1 MDWETSTTFNDFLY
15 EEGATV
21 LADKIFSFVKTF
33 DFDLEKFAKDNSIG
47 VNSMK
52 LDDLKAQIK
61 NIPPNDLAALGVIV
75 PARTKANGN
84 FTYICPNCGNGEGDS
99 GDGIAFEYKDG
110 AWLAKCFKCG
120 EGYDNLK
127 LLALHYGLNVQTDF
141 KEICNRAAADFGI
154 STDSA
159 APPKYTPKVEE
170 TAFDDKELELIQA
183 DIASAAK
190 NIEFLPLDA
199 RRGLSI
205 DTLKKFNCGFIKD
218 WKSPKS
224 RVAGTFS
231 TPTPRLIVPSGN
243 HYLARL
249 TVPVETFPADVQ
261 KYIRPKQHAGKKA
274 LFGSDTISNKTE
286 FVYVFEGE
294 IDAMSAW
301 QAYESDFNIASIC
314 AFVATC
320 GAAEQKWLAEVDNIC
335 KGFNIKP
342 RFKIFFDNDDAGRD
356 WAIKHRAELLKR
368 GYLAISKTFA
378 DYGTEKIDA
387 NNILQEHGE
396 EMLVNKLFYA
406 DDSDLFAAA
415 KIEIDELER
424 KLLAEKTAADKAAKE
439 KDILQKMFT
448 LPFSDMYNADRI
460 NLLFGD
466 IIRYSEDSGEWM
478 FFKNGAWTFGND
490 SVAALYPFA
499 RETAEFIDKNRPKFH
514 YKKNS
519 SGGLTLDNSKQQPAD
534 SDSVKFGETLARM
547 WQKRKTQRAAIDLLK
562 GVEDILIT
570 HNDLDKNPYLLN
582 VKNGVINLEDGKLYP
597 AAPELLL
604 SKQANVIFN
613 PAVRAPVFEKFMQ
626 DILPDEMTRRAVL
639 RYLGYCLTG
648 RVNSEKSL
656 FVKGKGGNGKG
667 TLFNT
672 VLKMFG
678 GYGTA
683 FNINALLKPKYPK
696 DGEAATPEFAK
707 LEGARFVVV
716 DEMPRGALFD
726 VAKFKSVTGSDP
738 IPIRPLF
745 QPARVIENPTHKFV
759 FSGNNIPDVESADDD
774 GFNRRFS
781 IAVFPMQFKGDNA
794 DITLKSRLVAAD
806 ELSGILNILLAE
818 CQAWQAEG
826 LIESEEMQTQKQ
838 KYLVENDF
846 IRAFI
851 FEECEVGEGYAVARK
866 ALLAALRRYDARA
879 HMYKDFQLAEMV
891 QNIDGVQCVKSGK
904 HSEFKGAWIFTGL
917 KIAGNDTVDVPFD

>member
-1 MDWETSTTFNDFLY
+1 M
-15 EEGATV
+15 
-21 LADKIFSFVKTF
+21 
-33 DFDLEKFAKDNSIG
+33 
-47 VNSMK
+47 
-52 LDDLKAQIK
+52 
-61 NIPPNDLAALGVIV
+61 
-75 PARTKANGN
+75 
-84 FTYICPNCGNGEGDS
+84 
-99 GDGIAFEYKDG
+99 
-110 AWLAKCFKCG
+110 
-120 EGYDNLK
+120 
-127 LLALHYGLNVQTDF
+127 
-141 KEICNRAAADFGI
+141 
-154 STDSA
+154 
-159 APPKYTPKVEE
+159 
-170 TAFDDKELELIQA
+170 
-183 DIASAAK
+183 
-190 NIEFLPLDA
+190 
-199 RRGLSI
+199 
-205 DTLKKFNCGFIKD
+205 
-218 WKSPKS
+218 
-224 RVAGTFS
+224 
-231 TPTPRLIVPSGN
+231 IVPSGN

-261 KYIRPKQHAGKKA
+261 KYIRPKQHAGKKS

-301 QAYESDFNIASIC
+301 QAYETDFNIASIC

-320 GAAEQKWLAEVDNIC
+320 GAAESKWLAEVDNIC

-342 RFKIFFDNDDAGRD
+342 RFKIFFDNDAAGKD

-378 DYGTEKIDA
+378 DYDKEKIDA

-424 KLLAEKTAADKAAKE
+424 NLLAEKAAADKVAKE

-448 LPFSDMYNADRI
+448 LPFSDMHNADRI

-466 IIRYSEDSGEWM
+466 VIRYSDDSGEWM
-478 FFKNGAWTFGND
+478 FFKDGTWTFGND

-499 RETAEFIDKNRPKFH
+499 RETAEFIDKNRPKFS
-514 YKKNS
+514 YTKNS
-519 SGGLTLDNSKQQPAD
+519 SGGLTLDNSKKQPAD
-534 SDSVKFGETLARM
+534 SDSVKFGETLARK
-547 WQKRKTQRAAIDLLK
+547 WQERKTQRAAIDLLK
-562 GVEDILIT
+562 GIKGILVK
-570 HNDLDKNPYLLN
+570 HNDLDKNPMLLN
-582 VKNGVINLEDGKLYP
+582 VKNGVLDLATGRLYP

-613 PAVRAPVFEKFMQ
+613 PAARAPVFEKFIQ

-794 DITLKSRLVAAD
+794 DITLKARLVAAD

-851 FEECEVGEGYAVARK
+851 FEECEVGEGCAVARK

-879 HMYKDFQLAEMV
+879 HMYKDFQLAEMLQHV
-891 QNIDGVQCVKSGK
+891 DGVQCVKSGRRT
-904 HSEFKGAWIFTGL
+904 EFKGAWIFTGI
-917 KIAGNDTVDVPFD
+917 KFAGNDEADVPFD